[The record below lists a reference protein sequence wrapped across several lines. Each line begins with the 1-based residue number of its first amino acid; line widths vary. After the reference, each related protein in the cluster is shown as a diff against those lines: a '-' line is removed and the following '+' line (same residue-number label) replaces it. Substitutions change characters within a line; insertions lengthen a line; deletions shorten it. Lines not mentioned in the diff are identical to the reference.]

1 MKVYLVSVERKSDD
15 QHSKIQ
21 KHMYADYNDK
31 ITGFLSACKFYEM
44 EKDSISRNSDIVS
57 IRMYL
62 YEPDPNNEL
71 KCGKGLKSLNVVD
84 SEGNYE
90 EIDWFLEDCQVIL
103 DKIEDQY
110 EFNKRHKCYTLYST
124 IIEEKCDS
132 LVEIYGVLAII
143 KRDRGIHTY
152 NLLKD
157 MLAVEGIIF

>member
-21 KHMYADYNDK
+21 RHIYADYNDQ
-31 ITGFLSACKFYEM
+31 ITGFVSACKFYEM
-44 EKDSISRNSDIVS
+44 EKGSISRNSDIAS
-57 IRMYL
+57 IAMCL

-71 KCGKGLKSLNVVD
+71 KCTKTLKSLNVVD

-103 DKIEDQY
+103 DEIDDQY
-110 EFNKRHKCYTLYST
+110 SFNKQHKCYTLYST
-124 IIEEKCDS
+124 IVEDKCDS
-132 LVEIYGVLAII
+132 LVEICGVLDLI